1 MADVSDL
8 LCKGLI
14 EPIAPVKTFD
24 AQDIEQCFRF
34 FQKGEHMGKVVV
46 ALGPE
51 FAADNSQ
58 PSAVPSISFDMN
70 AGYLLVGGLG
80 GLGQAVSIW
89 MAERGA
95 RHFVYISRSGHSTKT
110 DAFFEELEAFGCT
123 YEVHK
128 GSVIDLDLVTCA
140 VRTAKKP
147 VRGILQMA
155 MQLQVSSDQR

>member
-1 MADVSDL
+1 MADVSEL
-8 LCKGLI
+8 LGKGLI

-46 ALGPE
+46 TFEPE
-51 FAADNSQ
+51 FATGNDSQ
-58 PSAVPSISFDMN
+58 LSPAPDISFDMN
-70 AGYLLVGGLG
+70 AGYLLAGGLG

-95 RHFVYISRSGHSTKT
+95 RHFVFISRSGHSTKT
-110 DAFFEELEAFGCT
+110 DAFFEELDAFGCT

-128 GSVIDLDLVTCA
+128 GSVIDLDVVSDA

-147 VRGILQMA
+147 VRGIMQMA
-155 MQLQVSSDQR
+155 MQLQVSF